1 MKDHFKKAPE
11 GQRLCRSR
19 QSIAQRQAVCRTA
32 QPWGRHTKKFEALKG
47 RRIEVLWFFIR
58 SQYSKQSLF
67 PPPWQ
72 GFMVIPFQSQGCA
85 VLQTAY
91 PGLCSYDPFRVF
103 APPGHIV
110 HYNASAE
117 IFQTFLFHSDIL
129 PKEIASIALAEV
141 KNSEWAVRSQIF
153 DFHFAF
159 AALRC
164 PRKKRLKLQKII
176 EL

>member
-47 RRIEVLWFFIR
+47 RRIEVLWFFIQ
-58 SQYSKQSLF
+58 SQYSEQSLF

-85 VLQTAY
+85 VMQTAC

-110 HYNASAE
+110 H
-117 IFQTFLFHSDIL
+117 THL
-129 PKEIASIALAEV
+129 PKYFKHFYFIPTFYQKNCINSTGRGE
-141 KNSEWAVRSQIF
+141 NSEWAVRSQIF
-153 DFHFAF
+153 AFHFAF
-159 AALRC
+159 SVRRD
-164 PRKKRLKLQKII
+164 PRKKRLKLQMII
-176 EL
+176 VL